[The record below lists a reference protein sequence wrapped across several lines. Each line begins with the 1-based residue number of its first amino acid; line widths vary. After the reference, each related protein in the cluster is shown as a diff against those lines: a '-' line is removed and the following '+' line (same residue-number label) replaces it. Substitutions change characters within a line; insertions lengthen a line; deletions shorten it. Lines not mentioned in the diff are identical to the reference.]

1 MISEAPPPFLE
12 STFFPSGEF
21 PQSCEGSAAISGYSR
36 RVDGASRTAAPANP
50 LSHTTCTDLRPP
62 VVLKESSVFQIMI
75 APPLPNAGAKL
86 LLSGIHVDLNEAT
99 KESIESKAYRLFRH
113 EPRILRIRID
123 VERTS
128 GGGTWMF
135 TAKGHIEISGPDLM
149 ASVTT
154 EDAHKSVNLLI
165 DKLDR
170 MLRKRT
176 TAMSSVR
183 HDDDIRAHADP
194 RDS

>member
-1 MISEAPPPFLE
+1 MLLPTPRLVRCA
-12 STFFPSGEF
+12 
-21 PQSCEGSAAISGYSR
+21 
-36 RVDGASRTAAPANP
+36 RTCVR
-50 LSHTTCTDLRPP
+50 S
-62 VVLKESSVFQIMI
+62 VVLNESSVFQIMI
-75 APPLPNAGAKL
+75 AAPLPNIGAKL
-86 LLSGIHVDLNEAT
+86 ILTGIHLDLNEAT
-99 KESIESKAYRLFRH
+99 KASIETKAERLFRH
-113 EPRILRIRID
+113 EPRILRLRID
-123 VERTS
+123 VERAS

-176 TAMSSVR
+176 TAMSSGR
-183 HDDDIRAHADP
+183 HDDDIRAHAAP
-194 RDS
+194 RES